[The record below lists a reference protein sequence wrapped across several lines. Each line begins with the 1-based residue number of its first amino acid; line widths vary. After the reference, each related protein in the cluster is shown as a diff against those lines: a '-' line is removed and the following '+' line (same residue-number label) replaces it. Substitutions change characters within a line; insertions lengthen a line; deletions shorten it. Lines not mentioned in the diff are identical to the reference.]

1 MTVEAFKLT
10 IKQIKE
16 QLKNVPLSS
25 QLWEQLQNDPRRG
38 VQQLVQRQQKI
49 LQKQYQQQQDFERR
63 LQFERPF
70 WNRNQLVAG
79 IDEVG
84 RGPLAGPVVKAA
96 VVLPADIKL
105 WQIND
110 SKQLTAA
117 KRRQLYEQILT

>member
-63 LQFERPF
+63 LQFE
-70 WNRNQLVAG
+70 L
-79 IDEVG
+79 
-84 RGPLAGPVVKAA
+84 
-96 VVLPADIKL
+96 
-105 WQIND
+105 
-110 SKQLTAA
+110 
-117 KRRQLYEQILT
+117 